1 MNSLIVLPI
10 LLPLL
15 VGAACVVAWRYVAA
29 QRILTLAGSI
39 VYLAVSVVLLERV
52 ASEGIQAVQKGDW
65 IAPFGITLV
74 ADMFSAAMVATTG
87 VVTLVIVVYSLG
99 SMDRPREAWGYYPL
113 FNILIMGVSGAFLTG
128 DIFNLFVWFEVLLI
142 SSFVLLALGGERAQ
156 LEGAIKYVTLNLVA
170 SAFFLAAVGIL
181 YAMAG
186 SLNMADLSQRL
197 GSAADPG
204 LVTTLAVL
212 FLVAF
217 GIKGAIFPL
226 FFWLPA
232 SYHTPPVAVSAIFG
246 GLLTKVGVY
255 ALIRV
260 FTLLF
265 LNNVDYTHTIILW
278 VGAVTMVTGV
288 LGAVAQ
294 YEFRRLLSFHIVSQI
309 GYMIMGLGFF
319 TPLALS
325 GTVFFIVHNIFVK
338 TNLFLVSGVS
348 HRLHGTYDLKKLGGL
363 YRAHPWVG
371 MLFLLSALSLAG
383 VPPLS
388 GFFGKLVL
396 VKAGLGIEQFVV
408 VAAALGVSLLTLFSM
423 TKIWA
428 EAFWK
433 PLPEGTGTHAPG
445 AGTGLMLGGI
455 VTLAVL
461 AVVMGVAAGPFFAL
475 AQQAGEQLMNPALYI
490 EAVLR
495 VRGAS

>member
-278 VGAVTMVTGV
+278 VGAITMVTGV

-309 GYMIMGLGFF
+309 GYMVMGLGFF
-319 TPLALS
+319 TPLAMA

-348 HRLHGTYDLKKLGGL
+348 HRIHGTYDLKKLGGL

-433 PLPEGTGTHAPG
+433 PLPEGTETHAPG
-445 AGTGLMLGGI
+445 AGMGLMLGGI

-461 AVVMGVAAGPFFAL
+461 AVVMGVAAGPLFTL
-475 AQQAGEQLMNPALYI
+475 AQQAGEQLTNPAPYI

-495 VRGAS
+495 VRGGS

>member
-1 MNSLIVLPI
+1 M
-10 LLPLL
+10 
-15 VGAACVVAWRYVAA
+15 
-29 QRILTLAGSI
+29 
-39 VYLAVSVVLLERV
+39 LLERV
-52 ASEGIQAVQKGDW
+52 ASQGIQAVQKGDW

-74 ADMFSAAMVATTG
+74 ADMFSAVMVATTG
-87 VVTLVIVVYSLG
+87 VVTLVIVIYSLG
-99 SMDRPREAWGYYPL
+99 TMDRGREAYGYYPL

-197 GSAADPG
+197 GDVAQPG
-204 LVTTLAVL
+204 LVTTLAIL

-278 VGAVTMVTGV
+278 AGGITMVTGV

-309 GYMIMGLGFF
+309 GYMVMGLGFF
-319 TPLALS
+319 TPLALA

-363 YRAHPWVG
+363 YRAHPWLS
-371 MLFLLSALSLAG
+371 MLFLMSAFSLAG

-396 VKAGLGIEQFVV
+396 IRAGLGIGQFVL

-433 PLPEGTGTHAPG
+433 PLPAETTVNPPG
-445 AGTGLMLGGI
+445 GGMALMLGPI

-461 AVVMGVAAGPFFAL
+461 AVVMGVAAGPFFEL
-475 AQQAGEQLMNPALYI
+475 AQRAGDQLTNPEPYI
-490 EAVLR
+490 RAVLGA
-495 VRGAS
+495 RGGS